1 MLNVICQAVRPTT
14 NSKITVM
21 VPQHVGT
28 NPCDCA
34 QWIGEEFDWQ
44 FIPMSFEIKPEKQI

>member
-14 NSKITVM
+14 NSKITGM

-44 FIPMSFEIKPEKQI
+44 FIPMSFKVTEEKI

>member
-28 NPCDCA
+28 LRPQRLDRLLGVTTA
-34 QWIGEEFDWQ
+34 QVFDHTDILGEA
-44 FIPMSFEIKPEKQI
+44 